1 MQVFKNIAL
10 LALLSSQ
17 AQALTFFK
25 AETVSA
31 TISDKQAVCVYL
43 ANGYRPV
50 TPTAVQAVKASG
62 GSTCNDKAEALL
74 HKATGEMFVK
84 HNKRTLGEARY
95 NQIKKAYYKFLAK

>member
-1 MQVFKNIAL
+1 MKNLITLIAL
-10 LALLSSQ
+10 VVTANANALSFYKP
-17 AQALTFFK
+17 ATA
-25 AETVSA
+25 SA

-50 TPTAVQAVKASG
+50 TPSAVQAVKASG

-74 HKATGEMFVK
+74 HKATGQMFVK

-95 NQIKKAYYKFLAK
+95 NEIKTLYYKFLAK